1 MKLKMLSI
9 AGILLL
15 SLVASM
21 TLTGC
26 AGSKVILHP
35 IDKVDIVQM
44 KTGIA
49 YAPEKDGYFL
59 SNYYLKKIVGA
70 EVDK

>member
-1 MKLKMLSI
+1 
-9 AGILLL
+9 
-15 SLVASM
+15 M

-26 AGSKVILHP
+26 ANKVIIHP

-44 KTGIA
+44 KKGIS
-49 YAPEKDGYFL
+49 YIPEKDGYFL
-59 SNYYLKKIVGA
+59 SNYYFKKIVGA